1 LDLAAATT
9 ATHSEI
15 LDRFAARVRLARL
28 VAGYT
33 SQRELAEVLAVH
45 HSAVSNWERG
55 LQFAKVTDLYAL
67 AKALGVTIDWLVA
80 GDEAGLT
87 VDRRRLLARADV

>member
-1 LDLAAATT
+1 M
-9 ATHSEI
+9 
-15 LDRFAARVRLARL
+15 LDRFATRVRLARL
-28 VAGYT
+28 VAGYR
-33 SQRELAEVLAVH
+33 SQRELAQVLGVH

-67 AKALGVTIDWLVA
+67 AKVLGVTTDWLLA

-87 VDRRRLLARADV
+87 VDRRRLLARANG